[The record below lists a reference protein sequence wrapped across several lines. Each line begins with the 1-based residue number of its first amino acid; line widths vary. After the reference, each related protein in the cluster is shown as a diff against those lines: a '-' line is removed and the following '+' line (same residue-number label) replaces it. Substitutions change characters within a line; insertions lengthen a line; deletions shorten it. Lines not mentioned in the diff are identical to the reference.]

1 MAVDEFQSVCSQ
13 ADLLIVL
20 ASALDLWRGEYDW
33 PRHRIYIDL
42 DPGFTQVRLAN
53 GDQHLV
59 NTVEKCER
67 LFTIGQRI
75 GAQDC
80 TIPTEGRHWLK
91 TVVPISLPHWGVAE
105 DGFVSHFST
114 IMQWRS
120 YKEVSYKGVRYGNK
134 DKEFINFMHL
144 PKLTSQP
151 FRIAVTGGHPEE
163 LSRHG
168 WEVEIGW
175 QVSRTPMSYRE
186 FIQRSRSEFAIAK
199 HGYVATKGGWFSDRS
214 ICYLASGRPVLVQET
229 GLGDWLPIGEGLL
242 TFRDVTEAL
251 RGIEAINADY
261 EQHRRAARLL
271 AEEYFATERVL
282 PSLIES
288 AME

>member
-1 MAVDEFQSVCSQ
+1 
-13 ADLLIVL
+13 
-20 ASALDLWRGEYDW
+20 
-33 PRHRIYIDL
+33 
-42 DPGFTQVRLAN
+42 
-53 GDQHLV
+53 
-59 NTVEKCER
+59 
-67 LFTIGQRI
+67 
-75 GAQDC
+75 
-80 TIPTEGRHWLK
+80 
-91 TVVPISLPHWGVAE
+91 
-105 DGFVSHFST
+105 
-114 IMQWRS
+114 
-120 YKEVSYKGVRYGNK
+120 
-134 DKEFINFMHL
+134 
-144 PKLTSQP
+144 
-151 FRIAVTGGHPEE
+151 
-163 LSRHG
+163 
-168 WEVEIGW
+168 
-175 QVSRTPMSYRE
+175 MSYRE